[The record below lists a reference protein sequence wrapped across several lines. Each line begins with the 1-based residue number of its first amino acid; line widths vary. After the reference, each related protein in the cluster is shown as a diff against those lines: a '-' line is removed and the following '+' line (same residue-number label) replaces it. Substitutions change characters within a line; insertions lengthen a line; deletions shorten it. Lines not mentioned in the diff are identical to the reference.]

1 MNTRLLVILDAA
13 KGLRTISIIF
23 VNSTKIQGNSQL
35 KQES

>member
-1 MNTRLLVILDAA
+1 MNTRLLVILDAV

-23 VNSTKIQGNSQL
+23 VNSTEIQGTGQL